1 MNSNVTLAMELGPTS
16 WVPEKITSFMDEA
29 RKDLADC
36 SPSAHLAAS
45 MMLLLPHPLGPAM
58 QVTPLEM
65 ASDIFFAM
73 DLKPLISTLDNF
85 TPHGLAELDSRCKHP
100 YGPHSLNRLKAG
112 GKPLHSPNETCKKEN
127 DYTHR
132 R

>member
-1 MNSNVTLAMELGPTS
+1 
-16 WVPEKITSFMDEA
+16 MDEA

-100 YGPHSLNRLKAG
+100 YGPHSLNRLKTG
-112 GKPLHSPNETCKKEN
+112 GNPLHSPHETCKKEN